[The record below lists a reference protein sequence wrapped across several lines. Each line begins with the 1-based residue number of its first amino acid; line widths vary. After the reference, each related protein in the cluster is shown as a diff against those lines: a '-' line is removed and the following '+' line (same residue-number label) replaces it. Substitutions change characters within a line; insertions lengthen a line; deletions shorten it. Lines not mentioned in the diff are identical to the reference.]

1 MMNSPKA
8 MYSVTLTLK
17 TRTLNIH
24 KIIIP
29 KKRRLEGLNGSPA
42 TSHHTGSTKMTNE
55 STVVEI
61 ENTTIKKKEKSGST
75 AIMSMKDLVAIERS
89 PEDEAIEKRS
99 IAVEGNAVIESIGRN
114 IAEKIET
121 MKEIAKK
128 IIVVEISPEAHLKII
143 LVLQILLAQQVMQ
156 AVIPAVRLL

>member
-1 MMNSPKA
+1 
-8 MYSVTLTLK
+8 
-17 TRTLNIH
+17 
-24 KIIIP
+24 
-29 KKRRLEGLNGSPA
+29 
-42 TSHHTGSTKMTNE
+42 MTNE